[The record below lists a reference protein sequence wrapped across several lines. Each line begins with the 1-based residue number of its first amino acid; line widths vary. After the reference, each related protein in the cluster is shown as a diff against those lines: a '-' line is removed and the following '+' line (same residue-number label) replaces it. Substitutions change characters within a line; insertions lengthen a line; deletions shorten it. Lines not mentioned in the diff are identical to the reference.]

1 MILIQVAVL
10 ISAESVAAFLTYSA
24 DHSVG
29 ATSLFGRCKAAAVG
43 VQTSRATPLA
53 ISTNLRI
60 NIEQILLMHAFLQ
73 RMMLN
78 IETYFIYMYFD
89 GNEMFEMIFVAVDRF
104 YEKLDTCTSVHEFAF
119 S

>member
-24 DHSVG
+24 DHSIG
-29 ATSLFGRCKAAAVG
+29 AASLFGRCKAAAVG

-60 NIEQILLMHAFLQ
+60 NIEQMHFAKKDVKHRNLLYL
-73 RMMLN
+73 
-78 IETYFIYMYFD
+78 Y
-89 GNEMFEMIFVAVDRF
+89 V
-104 YEKLDTCTSVHEFAF
+104 F
-119 S
+119 SMAMKCSK

>member
-10 ISAESVAAFLTYSA
+10 ISAESVAAFLTFSA

-43 VQTSRATPLA
+43 VQASRATPLA

-60 NIEQILLMHAFLQ
+60 NIEQMRFAKNNVKHRNLLYL
-73 RMMLN
+73 
-78 IETYFIYMYFD
+78 Y
-89 GNEMFEMIFVAVDRF
+89 V
-104 YEKLDTCTSVHEFAF
+104 F
-119 S
+119 SMAMKCSK